1 MRIAN
6 IRSMDIS
13 NGTGIGASL
22 FVQGCHF
29 HCKNCFNPETWDFNG
44 GKEYTEE
51 TQERILKL
59 IEPEYITRFSI
70 LGGEPLEPQNS
81 FHLAELINLI
91 KRKRPDIKIW
101 VYTGYTIENLYSR
114 CYCTIGEDSEAIPS
128 QCRYL
133 RYILNSTDVLV
144 DGQFQED
151 KKDLTYPFAGS
162 TNQRVISMQESRKQ
176 NKIVLL
182 DI

>member
-1 MRIAN
+1 MRYAQ
-6 IRSMDIS
+6 IRKMDIS
-13 NGTGIGASL
+13 NGLGVGASL
-22 FVQGCHF
+22 FIQGCHF

-44 GKEYTEE
+44 GKEYTQE
-51 TQERILKL
+51 TKETILKL

-114 CYCTIGEDSEAIPS
+114 CYSTIGEDSEATPT

-133 RYILNSTDVLV
+133 RYILNSIDVLV

-162 TNQRVISMQESRKQ
+162 TNQRVINMQESREQ

>member
-1 MRIAN
+1 MRYASIDK
-6 IRSMDIS
+6 IECR
-13 NGTGIGASL
+13 NGLGWGVTL
-22 FVQGCHF
+22 YVQGCHF

-51 TQERILKL
+51 TKETILKL
-59 IEPEYITRFSI
+59 LEPEYITRFSV
-70 LGGEPLEPQNS
+70 LGGEALEQRNWWD
-81 FHLAELINLI
+81 LADLLVDIRIEH
-91 KRKRPDIKIW
+91 PDIKIW
-101 VYTGYTIENLYSR
+101 LYTGYEYEWLRFESVTSALES
-114 CYCTIGEDSEAIPS
+114 
-128 QCRYL
+128 RYL
-133 RYILNSTDVLV
+133 LQIILKNVDVLV

-162 TNQRVISMQESRKQ
+162 TNQRVINVQETRKQ

>member
-1 MRIAN
+1 MRFA
-6 IRSMDIS
+6 DIDKCECN
-13 NGTGIGASL
+13 NGLGVGTSL

-29 HCKNCFNPETWDFNG
+29 HCKGCFNPETWDFNG
-44 GKEYTEE
+44 GKEYTQE
-51 TQERILKL
+51 TKETILKL

-70 LGGEPLEPQNS
+70 LGGEPLELRNLLD
-81 FHLAELINLI
+81 LAELIIDI
-91 KRKRPDIKIW
+91 KIIKPDIKIW
-101 VYTGYTIENLYSR
+101 LYTGYEYEWLEFESVTSTPEY
-114 CYCTIGEDSEAIPS
+114 CYLL
-128 QCRYL
+128 QM
-133 RYILNSTDVLV
+133 ILNNIDVLV

-162 TNQRVISMQESRKQ
+162 TNQRVISMEETRKQ

>member
-1 MRIAN
+1 MRYSSVDKIEC
-6 IRSMDIS
+6 R
-13 NGTGIGASL
+13 NGLGWGATL

-29 HCKNCFNPETWDFNG
+29 HCKNCFNPETWDFDG

-51 TQERILKL
+51 TQQTILKL
-59 IEPEYITRFSI
+59 VEPEYITRFSI

-114 CYCTIGEDSEAIPS
+114 YYSTIGEDSEATPT

-133 RYILNSTDVLV
+133 RYILNNIDVLV

-162 TNQRVISMQESRKQ
+162 TNQRVIDMQESRKQ

>member
-29 HCKNCFNPETWDFNG
+29 HCKNCFNPETWSFGG
-44 GKEYTEE
+44 GKEYTQE
-51 TQERILKL
+51 TKETILKL

-101 VYTGYTIENLYSR
+101 IYTGYTIENLYSR
-114 CYCTIGEDSEAIPS
+114 CYCTIGGDSEATPS
-128 QCRYL
+128 QYRYL
-133 RYILNSTDVLV
+133 RYILNNIDVLV

-162 TNQRVISMQESRKQ
+162 TNQRVINMQESSKQ

>member
-1 MRIAN
+1 MRYASIDK
-6 IRSMDIS
+6 IECR
-13 NGTGIGASL
+13 NGLEWGVTL
-22 FVQGCHF
+22 YVRGCHF
-29 HCKNCFNPETWDFNG
+29 HCKNCFNPETWDFDG

-51 TQERILKL
+51 TQQTILKL

-70 LGGEPLEPQNS
+70 LGGEPLEPQNH
-81 FHLAELINLI
+81 FELAKLINLI
-91 KRKRPDIKIW
+91 KQKHPNVKIW
-101 VYTGYTIENLYSR
+101 VYTGYTYENLVNKES
-114 CYCTIGEDSEAIPS
+114 T
-128 QCRYL
+128 YL
-133 RYILNSTDVLV
+133 EYILDNIDVLV

-162 TNQRVISMQESRKQ
+162 TNQRVISMQESREQ

>member
-13 NGTGIGASL
+13 NGLGMGVSL
-22 FVQGCHF
+22 FIQGCHF

-44 GKEYTEE
+44 GKKYTEE
-51 TQERILKL
+51 TKETILKL
-59 IEPEYITRFSI
+59 LQPEYITRFSA
-70 LGGEPLEPQNS
+70 LGGEPLEECNWLD
-81 FHLAELINLI
+81 LADLLV
-91 KRKRPDIKIW
+91 DIKIQYPNIKIW
-101 VYTGYTIENLYSR
+101 LYTGFTYEWLQVLANTKKISGYDKNL
-114 CYCTIGEDSEAIPS
+114 
-128 QCRYL
+128 L
-133 RYILNSTDVLV
+133 YIILKNVDVLV

-162 TNQRVISMQESRKQ
+162 TNQRVIDMNETRKQ
-176 NKIVLL
+176 GKVVLL

>member
-1 MRIAN
+1 
-6 IRSMDIS
+6 MDIS
-13 NGTGIGASL
+13 NGTGIGVSL
-22 FVQGCHF
+22 FTQGCHF
-29 HCKNCFNPETWDFNG
+29 HCKNCFQPETWDFDG

-51 TQERILKL
+51 TQQTILKL

-114 CYCTIGEDSEAIPS
+114 CYSTIGEDSEATPT

-133 RYILNSTDVLV
+133 RYILNSIDILV

-162 TNQRVISMQESRKQ
+162 TNQRVIDMKESREQ
-176 NKIVLL
+176 NQIVLL

>member
-1 MRIAN
+1 
-6 IRSMDIS
+6 MDQES
-13 NGTGIGASL
+13 EQPCL
-22 FVQGCHF
+22 FRAVIEHF

-44 GKEYTEE
+44 GKEYAEE
-51 TQERILKL
+51 TQQTILKL

-81 FHLAELINLI
+81 FRLAELINLI

-114 CYCTIGEDSEAIPS
+114 CYCTIGEDSEATPS

-133 RYILNSTDVLV
+133 RYILNSIDVLV

-162 TNQRVISMQESRKQ
+162 INQKVINMQESRKQ
-176 NKIVLL
+176 NKLVLL